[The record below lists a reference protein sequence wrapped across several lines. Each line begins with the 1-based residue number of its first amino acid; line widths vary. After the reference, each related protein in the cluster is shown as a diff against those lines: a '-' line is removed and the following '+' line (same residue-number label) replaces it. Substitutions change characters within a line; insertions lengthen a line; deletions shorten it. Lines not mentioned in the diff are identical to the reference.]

1 MSARSYAL
9 IQRKPPTVLFTVER
23 LKISVSPAVGKVTM
37 ATTAFTTD
45 TEGCCEVDIYVQGR
59 SYKDVRMS
67 VLPNLCSD
75 VILGHEFLKLH
86 DSIQLVFGGAE
97 ELRVCG
103 MTTLKVTPPSPFVNL
118 SPDCKPIATKSRR
131 YSVAEQRF
139 IDSEIGRM
147 LSEEIIETSTC
158 SFVFVMGSVSLL
170 AYLDE
175 KDLSTYLS
183 SAVC

>member
-1 MSARSYAL
+1 MKICVNGTNVDAL
-9 IQRKPPTVLFTVER
+9 VDTGSTDNYISLSTVES
-23 LKISVSPAVGKVTM
+23 LKISTSPAVGKVTM

-86 DSIQLVFGGAE
+86 DSIQLAFGGAE
-97 ELRVCG
+97 KELRVCG
-103 MTTLKVTPPSPFVNL
+103 MTTLKVTPSLFVNL
-118 SPDCKPIATKSRR
+118 SPDCKPTATKSRR

-147 LSEEIIETSTC
+147 LSEGIIETST
-158 SFVFVMGSVSLL
+158 SPWRAQLVVVANERHG
-170 AYLDE
+170 
-175 KDLSTYLS
+175 K
-183 SAVC
+183 